1 MQEHMLPMT
10 GIAGNLKRC
19 DFFFFFRKPHFSRDR
34 VNILT
39 SRRDSE
45 VDGCLANL
53 LSGCKSAF

>member
-1 MQEHMLPMT
+1 MQKHMLPMT

-19 DFFFFFRKPHFSRDR
+19 DFFFFRKPHFSRDR
-34 VNILT
+34 VKILT

-53 LSGCKSAF
+53 LAGCKSAF